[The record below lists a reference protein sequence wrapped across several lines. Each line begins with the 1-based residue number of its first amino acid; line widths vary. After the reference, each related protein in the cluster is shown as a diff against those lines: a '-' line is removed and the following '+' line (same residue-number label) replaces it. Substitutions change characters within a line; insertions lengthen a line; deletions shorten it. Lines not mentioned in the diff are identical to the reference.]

1 MKKFLTFIY
10 LLLTFKANYIY
21 AQSDSYNSNVFTESP
36 ISLSSGHYSYSV
48 PLFKMETANSLL
60 NLNAQLSYHS
70 KSVRSMY
77 SGSMFGNGFSLNI
90 LPVISR
96 EKATDEEKLPS
107 LYIGANGT
115 NSQPDIYSYNVFG
128 LTGKFFVYVK
138 NGSIKVQIIE
148 QNEYAQIK
156 VKHAT
161 TSGSRFDIASYGNMY
176 FTIIDRNG
184 IEYEFKTKEI
194 RNYTYTPSAPTSG
207 PRPLPE
213 TQNRFLNI
221 YLTNVKDKTGK
232 ELLVYTYKDH
242 VIQENTLKQI
252 DQIRAPYYGSIKFNI
267 TNTAVP
273 FVSSIEYTRDSST
286 SKQILQFRYNNAHN
300 STYNL
305 WRIDYKDFEN
315 KSYYYEFGYY
325 PYTGTLDDSGFYW
338 NSGSN
343 SNNLPLGVN
352 SNDFSSLSY
361 LSAMTSGALKHVFL
375 PTGGVIEFEY
385 EVNDITLD
393 EDKLYT
399 HLADN
404 YDFLEIPKT
413 ESIIYKMETGM
424 SVAYKRYTLTINDK
438 IKLFYKINATGTT
451 TGGGGST
458 GGGGINVDI
467 GIGDGNG
474 NPAPAVTTYPNF
486 KIFNSTNTSS
496 PLVSANANA
505 SAYSTIILNPGTY
518 YLEYKNSEHSKF
530 TERSLKTHLKKTT
543 DLQRYIYAPGIRI
556 KSVKERLV
564 SNVINETVFHYKPLS
579 QITDKVSSGYS
590 GYTGMYSRYFLRNQK
605 DKNKEFV
612 YYKTVTKEIKGKG
625 FIEYDYG
632 DKVENDSLTSIGRYD
647 NIRKFPKTIKQY
659 DLDKSLAEEVANN
672 YNFEQIALD
681 LDENTVNAKS
691 QGILKKQTS
700 NAKAY
705 INNINSAEIHK
716 VIDFSTDFRVP
727 VKETVT
733 NLKNNEV
740 TQMESSYQLL
750 GSEVLLTNAK
760 YTVNNN
766 LLFQRKYEY
775 LPQQNSM
782 PRIYN
787 LSFFSEEN
795 KFGEVINSNEV
806 TKMDGNGNILE
817 YKDHLGVYHAIV
829 WGYNNS
835 KKLFEIHDVR
845 YDQLNASLIKTL
857 QTNTTDQIIPSTT
870 GGIGTINTN
879 FRKTSA
885 LLATYSQL
893 RSAYTDKLITTYT
906 YDINYGIST
915 VTDPNGRTTYYEYDG
930 FGRLKAIKDQEENYI
945 KTYQYNLMRGVN

>member
-1 MKKFLTFIY
+1 MY
-10 LLLTFKANYIY
+10 LLLIFKANWIY
-21 AQSDSYNSNVFTESP
+21 AQSDSYSSNVFTDSP
-36 ISLSSGHYSYSV
+36 ISLSSGHYTYNV

-138 NGSIKVQIIE
+138 NGAMKVQIIE

-184 IEYEFKTKEI
+184 IEYDFKTKEI

-221 YLTNVKDKTGK
+221 YLTNVKDKAGK
-232 ELLVYTYKDH
+232 ELLTYKYSDRE
-242 VIQENTLKQI
+242 IEEKTLKQI
-252 DQIRAPYYGSIKFNI
+252 AEIKISSYGKIVFNI
-267 TNTAVP
+267 ENTTIPYVKNIQLYDE
-273 FVSSIEYTRDSST
+273 SNKLQKTIELSYHLVNNTQTR
-286 SKQILQFRYNNAHN
+286 
-300 STYNL
+300 NL
-305 WRIDYKDFEN
+305 YRINHKDPDN
-315 KSYYYEFGYY
+315 KSYYYGLSYHS
-325 PYTGTLDDSGFYW
+325 YTGTLDESGFYW

-343 SNNLPLGVN
+343 SNNLPLGVT
-352 SNDFSSLSY
+352 SNDFSNANF
-361 LSAMTSGALKHVFL
+361 LSAMTSGALKQVVF
-375 PTGGVIEFEY
+375 PTGGNIEFEY
-385 EVNDITLD
+385 EVNDMVLE

-399 HLADN
+399 HLAEN

-413 ESIIYKMETGM
+413 ESVISKIEGSNSTL
-424 SVAYKRYTLTINDK
+424 YKRYTFTVTDR
-438 IKLFYKINATGTT
+438 IKLFYKVYATGTT
-451 TGGGGST
+451 IGGGGGST
-458 GGGGINVDI
+458 GGGGIHIDI

-486 KIFNSTNTSS
+486 KIFNSNNLTSPIVNTSADPS
-496 PLVSANANA
+496 GNGNGVI
-505 SAYSTIILNPGTY
+505 YLNPGTY

-579 QITDKVSSGYS
+579 QINDKVSSGYS
-590 GYTGMYSRYFLRNQK
+590 GYTGIYSRFSLRVQK

-632 DKVENDSLTSIGRYD
+632 DKVENDSLTSIGKYD

-659 DLDKSLAEEVANN
+659 NLDKSLAEEVANH
-672 YNFEQIALD
+672 YNFEHTALD
-681 LDENTVNAKS
+681 LDENTVNVKR
-691 QGILKKQTS
+691 QGVLKKQTS

-705 INNINSAEIHK
+705 INNTNNAEVTK

-727 VKETVT
+727 VKEAVT

-740 TQMESSYQLL
+740 TQMESAYQLV
-750 GSEVLLTNAK
+750 GNEVLLTNAK

-766 LLFQRKYEY
+766 LLFQRKYQY
-775 LPQQNSM
+775 TLQQNIISNF
-782 PRIYN
+782 YS
-787 LSFFSEEN
+787 LSTFSEEN
-795 KFGEVINSNEV
+795 KFGEVLNSYEV
-806 TKMDGNGNILE
+806 TKTDTNGNLLE

-835 KKLFEIHDVR
+835 KKLFEIHDTR
-845 YDQLNASLIKTL
+845 YDQLNTSLIKTL
-857 QTNTTDQIIPSTT
+857 HTNTTDQIIPSTSW
-870 GGIGTINTN
+870 GIGTINRD

-893 RSAYTDKLITTYT
+893 RSTYADKLITTYT

-915 VTDPNGRTTYYEYDG
+915 VTDPNGRTTYYEYDS
-930 FGRLKAIKDQEENYI
+930 FGRLKSIKDQEGNYI
-945 KTYQYNLMRGVN
+945 KTYDYNLKNSIN